1 MHSLPAFLAFAAV
14 GFVAQ
19 MIAGTLGMAYGV
31 TSTSILLALGV
42 PPAVASATVHAAGCL
57 TTGASGI
64 SHHTFGNVDWRL
76 VRRLAVT
83 GGLGAVAGAYVVV
96 RVPAQRVTPYIAGY
110 LLIMGIMI
118 VMKTWRPFAPRSVQS
133 HLPTLGLVGGFF
145 DAFGGGGWGPIVA
158 GTLLVRGNEPRTA
171 VGSVNF
177 SKFFVTVAASVTFFF
192 TIGLSQWLEIAGLA
206 AGGVVAAPLAAYLC
220 DRIPARPMMAAVGT
234 LIVALS
240 VRTIVLALR

>member
-31 TSTSILLALGV
+31 TSTSLLLALGV

-57 TTGASGI
+57 TTGASGL
-64 SHHTFGNVDWRL
+64 SHHSFGNVDWML
-76 VRRLAVT
+76 VRRLAPT
-83 GGLGAVAGAYVVV
+83 GALGAVAGAYLVV
-96 RVPAQRVTPYIAGY
+96 RVPANRMTPYMAAY

-118 VMKTWRPFAPRSVQS
+118 VFKAWKAYVPRRVET
-133 HLPTLGLVGGFF
+133 HLRTLGFAGGFF

-158 GTLLVRGNEPRTA
+158 GTLLVRGNEPRST

-177 SKFFVTVAASVTFFF
+177 GKFFVTVAASITFFF
-192 TIGLSQWLEIAGLA
+192 TIGLSQWVEIAGLA
-206 AGGVVAAPLAAYLC
+206 AGGVAAAPLAAWLC
-220 DRIPARPMMAAVGT
+220 RRVPTRPLVAAVGV
-234 LIVALS
+234 LVMALS
-240 VRTIVLALR
+240 IRTIVLALR